1 MEIVVAMA
9 KNNVIGQNGDLP
21 WHVPADLAHFK
32 KLTTNHAILMGRRTW
47 ESIGRPLPDRL
58 NIVVTRQKEYV
69 ADGAVVVHSI
79 EDGLIAA
86 GKQRV
91 FIIGG
96 AEIYKNALPKVTQ
109 LHVTKIDA
117 ELVGDTWFPKIDET
131 LWVCTEKKNRPADEK
146 NPYDLVFESWERKS
160 K

>member
-1 MEIVVAMA
+1 MEVVVAMA

-79 EDGLIAA
+79 EDGLVAA

-96 AEIYKNALPKVTQ
+96 AEIYKNSLPKVTR
-109 LHVTKIDA
+109 LHITKIDA
-117 ELVGDTWFPKIDET
+117 EWSTK
-131 LWVCTEKKNRPADEK
+131 
-146 NPYDLVFESWERKS
+146 
-160 K
+160 